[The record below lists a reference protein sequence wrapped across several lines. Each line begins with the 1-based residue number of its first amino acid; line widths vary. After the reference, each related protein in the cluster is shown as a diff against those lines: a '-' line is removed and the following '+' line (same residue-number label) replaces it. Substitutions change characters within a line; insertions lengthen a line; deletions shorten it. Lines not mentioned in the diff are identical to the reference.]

1 MGEYRPTQKNGQV
14 SDFYQRRGFAP
25 LPGEGNGQRFSIGL
39 PAKLEPPGFFARIES
54 ELVP

>member
-1 MGEYRPTQKNGQV
+1 V